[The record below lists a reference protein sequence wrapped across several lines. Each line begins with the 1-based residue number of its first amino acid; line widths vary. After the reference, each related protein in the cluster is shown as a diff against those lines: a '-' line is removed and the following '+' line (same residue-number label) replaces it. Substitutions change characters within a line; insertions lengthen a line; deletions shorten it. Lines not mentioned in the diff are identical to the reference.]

1 MSCHSNLVETMGRT
15 PLLKLNRLSAGVHAT
30 ITLKIVTVG
39 CCTGER
45 HLSTALTEAARN
57 PVGS

>member
-1 MSCHSNLVETMGRT
+1 MSCHSNIVETMGRT
-15 PLLKLNRLSAGVHAT
+15 PLLKLNRLSTGVHAA
-30 ITLKIVTVG
+30 IARKIVTMG

-45 HLSTALTEAARN
+45 HHSTALAHAARN